1 MRVYVGV
8 KEGDKVEVG
17 VGEIKVVNEGETVE
31 NVVEGWAIAEA
42 VKVRVVMIILLL
54 LVVGEEGRTGVRVV
68 KEEGRER
75 RVVEGEM
82 KMNSLFGLLMIAGD
96 GTTRGWEGWEGL
108 EGWEGR
114 ALNCDESI
122 DAKAVKGVEVSRVVL
137 ITMARAGLARST
149 ARLTFIPGISVCHRL
164 L

>member
-1 MRVYVGV
+1 VRVYVGV

-96 GTTRGWEGWEGL
+96 GTTGGWEGWEGR
-108 EGWEGR
+108 EGR

-122 DAKAVKGVEVSRVVL
+122 DARAVKGVEVSRVVL

>member
-1 MRVYVGV
+1 VSVYVGV

-82 KMNSLFGLLMIAGD
+82 KMNSLVGLLMIAGD
-96 GTTRGWEGWEGL
+96 GTTGGWEGL

-137 ITMARAGLARST
+137 ITMARAGLAKST